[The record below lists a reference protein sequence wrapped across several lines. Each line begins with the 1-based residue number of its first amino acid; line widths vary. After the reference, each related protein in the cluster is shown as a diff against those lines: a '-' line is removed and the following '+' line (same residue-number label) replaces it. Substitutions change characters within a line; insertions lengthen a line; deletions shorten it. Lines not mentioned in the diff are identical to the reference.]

1 MEGEWVVFSC
11 KDTGPGLKRRN
22 QPNSSVNSTSAL
34 THPLVARPNGLGLYL
49 VNTYQ
54 KAMNGKVE
62 FISGDDKGVT
72 VSLIFKNSITPLL
85 AIFWRRHQQKADL

>member
-11 KDTGPGLKRRN
+11 KDTGPGLKKEEPTKLFSKFNKRSN
-22 QPNSSVNSTSAL
+22 TPTGGKGQT
-34 THPLVARPNGLGLYL
+34 GLGLYL

-72 VSLIFKNSITPLL
+72 VSLIFK
-85 AIFWRRHQQKADL
+85 KA

>member
-1 MEGEWVVFSC
+1 V
-11 KDTGPGLKRRN
+11 KK
-22 QPNSSVNSTSAL
+22 STSISKWRENGL
-34 THPLVARPNGLGLYL
+34 FFHVRILARVLKLFSKFNKRSNTPTGGKGQTGLGLYL

-72 VSLIFKNSITPLL
+72 VSLIFK
-85 AIFWRRHQQKADL
+85 KA

>member
-1 MEGEWVVFSC
+1 VKKSTSISKWRENGLFFHVRILARV
-11 KDTGPGLKRRN
+11 LKRRN

-34 THPLVARPNGLGLYL
+34 THPLVAKAKPGSE

-72 VSLIFKNSITPLL
+72 VSLIFK
-85 AIFWRRHQQKADL
+85 KA